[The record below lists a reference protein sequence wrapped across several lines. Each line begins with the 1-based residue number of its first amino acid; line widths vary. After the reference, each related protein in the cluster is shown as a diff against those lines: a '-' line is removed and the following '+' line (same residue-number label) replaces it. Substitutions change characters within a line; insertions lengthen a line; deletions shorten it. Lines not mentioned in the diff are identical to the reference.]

1 MRKTERVLLDAKKV
15 YDLAEKKGVLK
26 SELSE
31 ACGMSDAWIYG
42 AIRKPIIRP
51 KAELLSD
58 YLGVSLDE
66 IMVRDEPKENGFPP
80 DDVSETAQAIAEMT
94 KAIKHMEQEPVIEL
108 LSDIYGAILAV
119 QTLQAQTR
127 KDILE
132 AIESV
137 WGLEE

>member
-31 ACGMSDAWIYG
+31 ACGMSDAWIHG

-58 YLGVSLDE
+58 YLGVPLEE
-66 IMVRDEPKENGFPP
+66 ITVRDEPKENGFPP
-80 DDVSETAQAIAEMT
+80 DDVSETARAIAEMT
-94 KAIKHMEQEPVIEL
+94 EAVKHMEQVLVGEL
-108 LSDIYGAILAV
+108 TDIYGAILAI
-119 QTLQAQTR
+119 QTLQAQSR
-127 KDILE
+127 KDIIS
-132 AIESV
+132 AIDGIFGGDE
-137 WGLEE
+137 

>member
-15 YDLAEKKGVLK
+15 YDLAEKNGMLK

-31 ACGMSDAWIYG
+31 ACGMSDAWIHG

-58 YLGVSLDE
+58 YLGVSLEE
-66 IMVRDEPKENGFPP
+66 ITVRDEPDENGFPP
-80 DDVSETAQAIAEMT
+80 DDVSETARAIAEMT
-94 KAIKHMEQEPVIEL
+94 EAIKHMEQVLVSEL
-108 LSDIYGAILAV
+108 TDIYGAILAV

>member
-15 YDLAEKKGVLK
+15 FDLAEKNGMLK
-26 SELSE
+26 ADLSE
-31 ACGMSDAWIYG
+31 ACGMSETWIHG

-58 YLGVSLDE
+58 YLGVPLEE
-66 IMVRDEPKENGFPP
+66 ITVRDEPKENGFPP
-80 DDVSETAQAIAEMT
+80 DDVSETARAIAEMT
-94 KAIKHMEQEPVIEL
+94 EAIKHMEQVLVGEL
-108 LSDIYGAILAV
+108 TDIYGAILAV

>member
-26 SELSE
+26 SDLSA
-31 ACGMSDAWIYG
+31 ACGMSDAWIHG

-58 YLGVSLDE
+58 YLGVPLDE
-66 IMVRDEPKENGFPP
+66 IMVRDEPKENGFSP
-80 DDVSETAQAIAEMT
+80 DDVSETARAIAEMT
-94 KAIKHMEQEPVIEL
+94 EAVKHMEQELVIE
-108 LSDIYGAILAV
+108 LSDIYGAILAL

>member
-31 ACGMSDAWIYG
+31 ACGMSDAWIHG

-58 YLGVSLDE
+58 YLGVPLEE
-66 IMVRDEPKENGFPP
+66 ITVRDEPKENGFPP

-94 KAIKHMEQEPVIEL
+94 KAIKHMEQELVIE

-119 QTLQAQTR
+119 QTLQAQSR
-127 KDILE
+127 KDIIS
-132 AIESV
+132 AIDGIFGGDE
-137 WGLEE
+137 

>member
-15 YDLAEKKGVLK
+15 FDLAEKNGMLK
-26 SELSE
+26 ADLS
-31 ACGMSDAWIYG
+31 AAGGMSDTWIHG

-51 KAELLSD
+51 KAELMAD
-58 YLGVSLDE
+58 RLGVSLDE
-66 IMVRDEPKENGFPP
+66 ITVRDEPEENGFPP
-80 DDVSETAQAIAEMT
+80 DDVSETARAIAEMT
-94 KAIKHMEQEPVIEL
+94 KAIKHMEQELVIE
-108 LSDIYGAILAV
+108 LSDIYGAILAL

>member
-31 ACGMSDAWIYG
+31 ACGMSDAWIHG

-58 YLGVSLDE
+58 YLGVPLEE
-66 IMVRDEPKENGFPP
+66 ITVRDEPKENGFPP
-80 DDVSETAQAIAEMT
+80 DDVSETARAIAEMT
-94 KAIKHMEQEPVIEL
+94 EAIKHMEQVLVSEL
-108 LSDIYGAILAV
+108 TDIYGAILAL

>member
-31 ACGMSDAWIYG
+31 ACGMSDAWIHG

-58 YLGVSLDE
+58 YLGVPLEE
-66 IMVRDEPKENGFPP
+66 ITVRDEPKENGFPP
-80 DDVSETAQAIAEMT
+80 DDVSETARAIAEMT
-94 KAIKHMEQEPVIEL
+94 EAVKHMEQVLVSEL
-108 LSDIYGAILAV
+108 TDIYGAILAV

>member
-31 ACGMSDAWIYG
+31 ACGMSDAWIHG

-58 YLGVSLDE
+58 YLGVPLEE
-66 IMVRDEPKENGFPP
+66 ITVRDEPKENGFPP
-80 DDVSETAQAIAEMT
+80 DDVSETARAIAEMT
-94 KAIKHMEQEPVIEL
+94 EAIKHMEQVLVSEL
-108 LSDIYGAILAV
+108 TDIYGAILAV

>member
-15 YDLAEKKGVLK
+15 YDLAEKNGMLK

-31 ACGMSDAWIYG
+31 ACGMSDAWIHG

-51 KAELLSD
+51 KAELMAD
-58 YLGVSLDE
+58 RLGVSLDE

-80 DDVSETAQAIAEMT
+80 DDVSETARAIAEMT
-94 KAIKHMEQEPVIEL
+94 EAIKHMEQVLVSEL
-108 LSDIYGAILAV
+108 TDICGAILAV

>member
-31 ACGMSDAWIYG
+31 ACGMSDAWIHG

-58 YLGVSLDE
+58 YLGVPLEE
-66 IMVRDEPKENGFPP
+66 ITVRDEPKENGFPP
-80 DDVSETAQAIAEMT
+80 DDVSETARAIAEMT
-94 KAIKHMEQEPVIEL
+94 EAIKHMEQVLVGEL
-108 LSDIYGAILAV
+108 TDIYGAILAI
-119 QTLQAQTR
+119 QTLQAQSR
-127 KDILE
+127 KDIIS
-132 AIESV
+132 AIDGIFGGDE
-137 WGLEE
+137 

>member
-15 YDLAEKKGVLK
+15 FELAEKKGVLK

-31 ACGMSDAWIYG
+31 ACGMSDAWIHG

-58 YLGVSLDE
+58 YLGVPLEE
-66 IMVRDEPKENGFPP
+66 ITVRDEPKENGFPP
-80 DDVSETAQAIAEMT
+80 DDVSETARAIAEMT
-94 KAIKHMEQEPVIEL
+94 EAIKHMEQVLVSEL
-108 LSDIYGAILAV
+108 TDIYGAILAV

>member
-15 YDLAEKKGVLK
+15 YDLAEKNGMLK

-31 ACGMSDAWIYG
+31 ACGMSDAWIHG

-66 IMVRDEPKENGFPP
+66 IMVRDEPDENGFPP
-80 DDVSETAQAIAEMT
+80 DDVSETARAIAEMT
-94 KAIKHMEQEPVIEL
+94 EAIKHMEQVLVSEL
-108 LSDIYGAILAV
+108 TDIYGAILAL

>member
-1 MRKTERVLLDAKKV
+1 MRNTERVLLDAKKV

-31 ACGMSDAWIYG
+31 ACGMSDTWIYG

-80 DDVSETAQAIAEMT
+80 DDVSETARAIAEMT
-94 KAIKHMEQEPVIEL
+94 EAVKHMEQVLVSEL
-108 LSDIYGAILAV
+108 TDIYGAILAL
-119 QTLQAQTR
+119 QTLQVQSR
-127 KDILE
+127 KDIIS
-132 AIESV
+132 AIDGIFGGDE
-137 WGLEE
+137 

>member
-15 YDLAEKKGVLK
+15 FELAEKNGMLK
-26 SELSE
+26 ADLSE
-31 ACGMSDAWIYG
+31 ACGMSDAWIHG

-58 YLGVSLDE
+58 YLGVPLEE
-66 IMVRDEPKENGFPP
+66 ITVRDEPKENGFPP
-80 DDVSETAQAIAEMT
+80 DDVSETARAIAEMT
-94 KAIKHMEQEPVIEL
+94 EAIKHMEQVLVGEL
-108 LSDIYGAILAV
+108 TDIYGAILAL

>member
-31 ACGMSDAWIYG
+31 ACGMSDAWIHG

-58 YLGVSLDE
+58 YLGVPLE
-66 IMVRDEPKENGFPP
+66 KIMVRDEPKENGFPP
-80 DDVSETAQAIAEMT
+80 DDVSETARAIAEMT
-94 KAIKHMEQEPVIEL
+94 KAIKHMEQELVIE
-108 LSDIYGAILAV
+108 LSDIYGAILAL

-137 WGLEE
+137 WGLEG

>member
-58 YLGVSLDE
+58 YLGVPLEE
-66 IMVRDEPKENGFPP
+66 ITVRDEPKENGFPP
-80 DDVSETAQAIAEMT
+80 DDVSETARAIAEMT
-94 KAIKHMEQEPVIEL
+94 EAIKHMEQVLVSEL
-108 LSDIYGAILAV
+108 TDIYGAILAV

>member
-15 YDLAEKKGVLK
+15 YDLAEKNGMLK

-31 ACGMSDAWIYG
+31 ACGMSDAWIHG

-58 YLGVSLDE
+58 YLGVPLEE
-66 IMVRDEPKENGFPP
+66 ITVRDEPKENGFPP
-80 DDVSETAQAIAEMT
+80 DDVSETARAIAEMT
-94 KAIKHMEQEPVIEL
+94 EAIKHMEQVLVSEL
-108 LSDIYGAILAV
+108 TDIYGAILAV